1 MNLQHERIAA
11 LCESLGLPFVA
22 QSYGAATQKAAKQ
35 EMAYSDF
42 LEGLLKEEA
51 AGRNVRKQSTLTR
64 LAGFPVVK
72 TLDDFDYDFAKG
84 VKRSQIEE
92 LAGLGFVERHENV
105 VLIGPSGV
113 GKTHLAM
120 ALGYRATQAGIK
132 TRFMTAADLLLTLT
146 TAHVQNNL
154 KTVMHRAIKAYRLL
168 IIDEI
173 GYLPMNR
180 EQANLFFQVIAA
192 MYERGSLIVTSN
204 LPFGQWDTTFA
215 QDATLTA
222 ALLDRLLHHAH
233 IVPVAGESY
242 RLKHQ
247 RQAGMIRAS
256 GSEEMA

>member
-11 LCESLGLPFVA
+11 LCENLGLPFVA

-105 VLIGPSGV
+105 VLVGPGGV
-113 GKTHLAM
+113 GKTHLARHAGRHQN
-120 ALGYRATQAGIK
+120 ALHDGRRFVADFNHGACAKQFEDGHAARHQGLSANDYR
-132 TRFMTAADLLLTLT
+132 RDWLFADEPG
-146 TAHVQNNL
+146 ASQPV
-154 KTVMHRAIKAYRLL
+154 
-168 IIDEI
+168 
-173 GYLPMNR
+173 LPGDCGG
-180 EQANLFFQVIAA
+180 V
-192 MYERGSLIVTSN
+192 
-204 LPFGQWDTTFA
+204 
-215 QDATLTA
+215 
-222 ALLDRLLHHAH
+222 
-233 IVPVAGESY
+233 
-242 RLKHQ
+242 
-247 RQAGMIRAS
+247 
-256 GSEEMA
+256 